1 MYLIKPGH
9 TYTDNNYKYQPRKKA
24 IERMYFTIMEF
35 LSHEDV
41 KFVAEKVIRYKNN
54 YSVIAISDQFMI
66 KRSLNKIK
74 SWIADMRPRFEPSEE
89 VLRLQDRG
97 RQSKADKKLV
107 EKKRKK
113 YIESLQK
120 YNSAHAFLN
129 FFERQVNLLLYEGD
143 KLIPIAHLYG
153 SLKSD
158 QQAQF
163 DQLIKMMDDWVRT
176 TEEAIAPYLTINQAE
191 E

>member
-1 MYLIKPGH
+1 MYLIKSGH
-9 TYTDNNYKYQPRKKA
+9 TYTGNNYAYRSCEQA
-24 IERMYFTIMEF
+24 VDRMQFVVTNF
-35 LSHEDV
+35 LWHKDV
-41 KFVAEKVIRYKNN
+41 KAVTEKVIRYK
-54 YSVIAISDQFMI
+54 SSHSKIAISDQLMI
-66 KRSLNKIK
+66 RRSLEKIK
-74 SWIADMRPRFEPSEE
+74 SWIADMYPRSEPSEE

-97 RQSKADKKLV
+97 RQSKADEKLV

-113 YIESLQK
+113 YTESLQK

-158 QQAQF
+158 QQVQF
-163 DQLIKMMDDWVRT
+163 DKLIKMMDDWVRK